1 MKINRVIK
9 PESSFLSAEKDMGII
24 SVNLLKNE
32 RIKRLLYYSTPDALD
47 RDCLTEEQSI
57 GLFNKNI
64 KLVPKIYVEDELRNY
79 ILVRFRNF
87 LPNQTNPE
95 FRNNI
100 IEFDILCPY
109 EQWGL
114 KDFQLRPYRIA
125 AEIDSMLNNK
135 HLTGIGTL
143 EFNGADQ
150 LILNDHFAGI
160 CLTYKTIHGEE
171 DKKVMPNPQDEEK
184 FLEEFILQNQEVLR

>member
-79 ILVRFRNF
+79 VLVRFRNF

-125 AEIDSMLNNK
+125 AEIDSMFNNK

-150 LILNDHFAGI
+150 MILNDHFAGI
-160 CLTYKTIHGEE
+160 CLTYKAIHGEE
-171 DKKVMPNPQDEEK
+171 DKKIMPNPQDEEK

>member
-1 MKINRVIK
+1 MKVNRVIK

-47 RDCLTEEQSI
+47 KDCLTEEQSV

-79 ILVRFRNF
+79 VLVRFRNF

-125 AEIDSMLNNK
+125 AEIDSMFNNK

-150 LILNDHFAGI
+150 MILNDHFAGI
-160 CLTYKTIHGEE
+160 CLTYKAIHGEE
-171 DKKVMPNPQDEEK
+171 DKKIMPNPQDEEK
-184 FLEEFILQNQEVLR
+184 FLKEFILQNQEVLR

>member
-125 AEIDSMLNNK
+125 AEIDSMFNNK

-150 LILNDHFAGI
+150 MILNDHFAGI
-160 CLTYKTIHGEE
+160 CLTYKAIHGEE
-171 DKKVMPNPQDEEK
+171 DKKIMPNPQDEEK

>member
-32 RIKRLLYYSTPDALD
+32 RIKRLLYYSTPDELD

-125 AEIDSMLNNK
+125 AEIDSMFNNK